1 MIAEI
6 HFNYKEI
13 LKKSKKVERDISLS
27 SFNIRYLKKVPY
39 TAFLT
44 GFLIALITWLCS
56 LMGVIFGKFSLL
68 DSLFTALFIFFLVSL
83 FSLYSLMKK
92 MDIQSYKKIKKI
104 SKQDYQIYEY
114 QGHIDGIYDSIGVS
128 AKTNMQ
134 GTEKTKINHFIL
146 IVDSEKIYLNRH
158 CYEEIKDSNM
168 IKLYIAK
175 IGKICVL
182 FDYEKI

>member
-56 LMGVIFGKFSLL
+56 LMGVIFGNFSLL
-68 DSLFTALFIFFLVSL
+68 DSLFTAIFIFSLVSL
-83 FSLYSLMKK
+83 FSLYLLIKK
-92 MDIQSYKKIKKI
+92 MDILSYKKIKKMMRK
-104 SKQDYQIYEY
+104 SYQVYEY
-114 QGHIDGIYDSIGVS
+114 HGHIDGIYDSIGVS
-128 AKTNMQ
+128 AKTNM
-134 GTEKTKINHFIL
+134 KTNGSKTNHFICM
-146 IVDSEKIYLNRH
+146 IDGEKIYLNKH
-158 CYEEIKDSNM
+158 CYEEIKDSKM

-175 IGKICVL
+175 IGNTCLL